1 MVSKAIA
8 SLSDSDLSYLEKLL
22 GKEFTQ
28 LNEKR
33 SVFKAKN
40 GYAHDGDSKVLLRLM
55 EAVRSQKKIL
65 TMPKW

>member
-22 GKEFTQ
+22 GKEFSKQ
-28 LNEKR
+28 NER
-33 SVFKAKN
+33 NSIFKAKN

>member
-40 GYAHDGDSKVLLRLM
+40 AYSYDGDSKVLLRLM
-55 EAVRSQKKIL
+55 NAVRSQKKLL
-65 TMPKW
+65 TMEKW

>member
-8 SLSDSDLSYLEKLL
+8 NLSNSDLSYLEKLL
-22 GKEFTQ
+22 GKEFAQ

-40 GYAHDGDSKVLLRLM
+40 GYAYDGDTKVLLRLM
-55 EAVRSQKKIL
+55 NAVRSQIRIDNIE
-65 TMPKW
+65 KW